1 MLWSAVGILRALS
14 ETSADDERCDE
25 KAHGLLL
32 QDTPPDRGV
41 RWFLEDNDDRRLK
54 DAAERLTTGG
64 YPMSW
69 GMLKLACQLITGEID
84 RSQELQ
90 ATVCREPHFLLPF
103 HLPGF
108 RAHTFCAHSSPT
120 HVHAPQRISAL
131 LFPDETGQAQ
141 FKAALAGQNPRAI
154 LDTEDTDTLPAEL
167 DTILR
172 QSSIGRER
180 LFAAILLTAPSSSAE
195 SSPSAES

>member
-1 MLWSAVGILRALS
+1 MKGTVDKVTRKEVICTLYVGVEL
-14 ETSADDERCDE
+14 
-25 KAHGLLL
+25 
-32 QDTPPDRGV
+32 TPVPDC
-41 RWFLEDNDDRRLK
+41 K
-54 DAAERLTTGG
+54 
-64 YPMSW
+64 
-69 GMLKLACQLITGEID
+69 
-84 RSQELQ
+84 
-90 ATVCREPHFLLPF
+90 
-103 HLPGF
+103 
-108 RAHTFCAHSSPT
+108 
-120 HVHAPQRISAL
+120 L